1 MAAGGG
7 FPIQAT
13 HTQTRKHKTCP
24 SPWGG
29 VCPRFCSLSE
39 IPQSQPATKCTQNT
53 TDMAGMQARRL
64 RPLLLLLLLLPAL
77 AAAFLL
83 QQPNARGRTAAAGGA
98 AALRP
103 LRMAAAA
110 AAVVEKDSRA
120 TKAAFERL
128 FVKIANA
135 EGPGQVNAE

>member
-1 MAAGGG
+1 
-7 FPIQAT
+7 
-13 HTQTRKHKTCP
+13 
-24 SPWGG
+24 
-29 VCPRFCSLSE
+29 
-39 IPQSQPATKCTQNT
+39 
-53 TDMAGMQARRL
+53 MAGMQARRL

-135 EGPGQVNAE
+135 EGPGQVNAECIEIGLIGLIDRVGGGRSSDHHHRHQAK